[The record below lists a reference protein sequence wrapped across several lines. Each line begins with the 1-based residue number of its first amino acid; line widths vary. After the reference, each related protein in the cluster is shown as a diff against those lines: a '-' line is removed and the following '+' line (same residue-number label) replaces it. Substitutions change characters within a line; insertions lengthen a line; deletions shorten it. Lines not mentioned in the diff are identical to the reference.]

1 MKIQKSNAKEFEI
14 IRREVKDTLKG
25 RRLRRSL
32 SLLDNALKNKKFLRD
47 YEWLLFYENGR
58 VIGFALLQYQS
69 GKTLCTITIDKLGA
83 LTEAKFGKEALE
95 LIIER
100 GLIWKKRLYPD
111 SALVF
116 YTRANRSS
124 LGFWKKVGFKIEQYK
139 DIEQQWVMFY
149 SKKEDN
155 PMILLPSMRIK
166 L

>member
-1 MKIQKSNAKEFEI
+1 
-14 IRREVKDTLKG
+14 
-25 RRLRRSL
+25 
-32 SLLDNALKNKKFLRD
+32 
-47 YEWLLFYENGR
+47 
-58 VIGFALLQYQS
+58 
-69 GKTLCTITIDKLGA
+69 LGT
-83 LTEAKFGKEALE
+83 LTETRFGKEALE
-95 LIIER
+95 LIIKR

-116 YTRANRSS
+116 YTQANRSS